1 MSVTSGH
8 EMLATSTRTANQPN
22 NAMVAVSIKPVH
34 SVVNARSSTG
44 LYICI
49 HQSTIFRILTQCEF
63 TFLGP
68 GQFPALIVLADNSR
82 WRFFQPVHHSPQAVP
97 KI

>member
-8 EMLATSTRTANQPN
+8 ETLATSTRTANQPN

-49 HQSTIFRILTQCEF
+49 QQSTTFRILTQCEF
-63 TFLGP
+63 TLSEPWAISGFDYSGRQLALEVL
-68 GQFPALIVLADNSR
+68 PARA
-82 WRFFQPVHHSPQAVP
+82 
-97 KI
+97 